1 MARIMQDGTA
11 EDLIRSFTQIACAE
25 NHAKTILEKYEAQL
39 ENGLIDGNDPE
50 AVNAQL
56 EKINDIMLEINAMA
70 DLRRGVMHHL
80 MTMYNGDVDYWCM
93 VKHLAVG
100 AYCAFEA
107 YQASDDDAEL
117 YGLYLEANK
126 RFIKAMSHFLGV
138 EITECAACFAD
149 ALKTKGDDNDTLPS
163 GM

>member
-1 MARIMQDGTA
+1 MIMQDGTA
-11 EDLIRSFTQIACAE
+11 EDMIRSFTQIACAE

-39 ENGLIDGNDPE
+39 ENGFIDATDSE
-50 AVNAQL
+50 AVNAQI
-56 EKINDIMLEINAMA
+56 EKINDIVIEIQSMA
-70 DLRRGVMHHL
+70 DLRRNMMRHL
-80 MTMYNGDVDYWCM
+80 MYMYNGDVDYWCM
-93 VKHLAVG
+93 VKHLAVA

-117 YGLYLEANK
+117 YGLYLDANK

-149 ALKTKGDDNDTLPS
+149 ALKTKGEPNDTISS
-163 GM
+163 GNM

>member
-1 MARIMQDGTA
+1 MRIMQDGTA
-11 EDLIRSFTQIACAE
+11 EDLIRSITQTACAE

-70 DLRRGVMHHL
+70 DLRRDMMHHL

-107 YQASDDDAEL
+107 YQASDDDAGL
-117 YGLYLEANK
+117 YGMYLEANK

-149 ALKTKGDDNDTLPS
+149 ALKGETK
-163 GM
+163 